1 MKNKETI
8 IYKCKECGYTSPGK
22 MGKCPECGGW
32 GTFEQTTLG
41 LKKGSSITTQFSA
54 PVSLTEITNDT
65 KKRYSTNLTEIDRV
79 LGGGIVPGSVILV
92 GGEPGIGKSTLL
104 LQIAD
109 SLLKEVPKNIENSN
123 SNKILYASGEESP
136 SQIKLRADRLGI
148 CNKDLLLT
156 FETEISSIKHMV
168 KEYKPCVLIVDS
180 IQTVYTNSI
189 EGTAGSI
196 SQIRETT
203 QILVNLA
210 KRNNIT
216 VFIVGHVTKEGNIAG
231 PKFLEHLV
239 DVVLYIE
246 GEKNSIIRMLRSN
259 KNRFGETGE
268 LGILAM
274 KEKGLLP
281 VDDPSEVF
289 LGKLDS
295 SQSGTLIFPSL
306 EGIRTIFLEIQA
318 LCTQSFTPIPRR
330 VVNGSDFNRTIM
342 LAAILEKRVG
352 ISFIG
357 LDYFVN
363 ITGGSRITAPA
374 ADLAISIALLS
385 SRSDIYLPS
394 KLVAFGEMGLSGEIR
409 PVIGAEKRIQEAQ
422 QRKFSPIFVPSGSL
436 SKSVKNSS
444 IIEISHINEI
454 VEKLK

>member
-1 MKNKETI
+1 MKNKVTTL
-8 IYKCKECGYTSPGK
+8 YKCKECGYTSPGK

-32 GTFEQTTLG
+32 GTFEQTTIG
-41 LKKGSSITTQFSA
+41 RSQGFSMSTPISA
-54 PVSLTEITNDT
+54 PVPLTEINNDT
-65 KKRYSTNLTEIDRV
+65 KKRYSTNLTEVDRV

-109 SLLKEVPKNIENSN
+109 SLLKEVSKASTNDI
-123 SNKILYASGEESP
+123 NKTILYASGEESP
-136 SQIKLRADRLGI
+136 SQIKLRANRLSI
-148 CNKDLLLT
+148 SNKNLLLT
-156 FETEISSIKHMV
+156 FETEISSIQQMV
-168 KEYKPCVLIVDS
+168 KEYDPCVLIVDS

-216 VFIVGHVTKEGNIAG
+216 VFIVGHVTKDGNIAG

-268 LGILAM
+268 LGILSM
-274 KEKGLLP
+274 KEKGLMP
-281 VDDPSEVF
+281 VSDPSEVF

-295 SQSGTLIFPSL
+295 SRSGTLIFPSL
-306 EGIRTIFLEIQA
+306 EGIRTLFLEIQA
-318 LCTQSFTPIPRR
+318 LCTQSFTPVPRR
-330 VVNGSDFNRTIM
+330 VISGSDFNRTIM
-342 LAAILEKRVG
+342 LAAILEKRIGV
-352 ISFIG
+352 SFIG

-363 ITGGSRITAPA
+363 VTGGSRINDPA

-385 SRSDIYLPS
+385 SRSDIQLPS
-394 KLVAFGEMGLSGEIR
+394 KLVAFGEVGLSGEIR
-409 PVIGAEKRIQEAQ
+409 PVVGAEKRIQEAQ
-422 QRKFSPIFVPSGSL
+422 QRKFFPIFVPSGSI
-436 SKSVKNSS
+436 SKPSKNSS